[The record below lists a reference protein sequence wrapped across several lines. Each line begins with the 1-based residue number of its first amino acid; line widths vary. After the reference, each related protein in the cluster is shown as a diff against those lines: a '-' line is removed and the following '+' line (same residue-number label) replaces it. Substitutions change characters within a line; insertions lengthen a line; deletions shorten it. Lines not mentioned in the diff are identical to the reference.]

1 MHEIILK
8 RKIVSVDCTDKSRAM
23 TIRQTVVWSL
33 LLVALS
39 GGCAAVVG
47 AGGGEPE
54 SVKAAVVPLD
64 RGRPGKL
71 AVGPLRFLGG
81 LDIAGGDRVGGLS
94 GLWVDPA
101 GDRLVAIG
109 DTGLVVDGRLQT
121 DAGGRL
127 TGLSEVHARPLTVE
141 EGISRSKRRTDAE
154 DLTRLPDGG
163 WLVSLERDHRI
174 LRYKGGDRGPEG
186 TPTPIPLPP
195 GMDSAP
201 ENGGLE
207 ALTRLPDGRLLV
219 LEEGKDD
226 GRRERRAWITKL
238 GITKLGVTGDGVPR
252 SAADWQPFTY
262 LAAPRYR
269 PTAVAPLPDGGVLVL
284 ERWVSLLGGWSSRL
298 VRVAPRQLTAGAVV
312 EGEELG
318 RLEPPLV
325 NDNFEGI
332 ATRPGPAGET
342 LVYLISDNNFSSLQR
357 TYLLQFALHAPSS

>member
-1 MHEIILK
+1 MHAMIFK
-8 RKIVSVDCTDKSRAM
+8 RKIVSLDCTDKSGAM
-23 TIRQTVVWSL
+23 TIRKTVVWSL
-33 LLVALS
+33 LLVALA

-54 SVKAAVVPLD
+54 SVKAVAVPLD
-64 RGRPGKL
+64 RGRSGKL

-101 GDRLVAIG
+101 GNRFVAIG

-127 TGLSEVHARPLTVE
+127 TGLSDVHSRPLTVE
-141 EGISRSKRRTDAE
+141 EGTSHSKRRTDAE
-154 DLTRLPDGG
+154 DLTRLPNGG

-174 LRYKGGDRGPEG
+174 LHYKSGDRGPEG
-186 TPTPIPLPP
+186 MPTPIPLPP

-207 ALTRLPDGRLLV
+207 ALTRLPDGRLLAM
-219 LEEGKDD
+219 EEGKDD
-226 GRRERRAWITKL
+226 GRRERRAWITRA
-238 GITKLGVTGDGVPR
+238 GIKGDGVPR

-269 PTAVAPLPDGGVLVL
+269 PTSVAPLPDGGALVL

-298 VRVAPRQLTAGAVV
+298 VRVAPGQLIAGAVV
-312 EGEELG
+312 AGEELG

-325 NDNFEGI
+325 NDKFAGI

-357 TYLLQFALHAPSS
+357 TYLLLFALPGPSS

>member
-1 MHEIILK
+1 
-8 RKIVSVDCTDKSRAM
+8 M
-23 TIRQTVVWSL
+23 TIRKNLFWSL

-47 AGGGEPE
+47 AGGGEPGPVTA
-54 SVKAAVVPLD
+54 SPVPLD
-64 RGRPGKL
+64 RGRPDKL

-81 LDIAGGDRVGGLS
+81 LDISGGERVGGLS

-101 GDRLVAIG
+101 GDRFVAIG
-109 DTGLVVDGRLQT
+109 DTGLVVDGRLRT
-121 DAGGRL
+121 DADGRL

-141 EGISRSKRRTDAE
+141 EGTSHRKRRTDAE

-174 LRYKGGDRGPEG
+174 LRYKAGERGPEG
-186 TPTPIPLPP
+186 IPTPIPLPP
-195 GMDSAP
+195 GMDSTP

-207 ALTRLPDGRLLV
+207 SLTLLSDGRLLTI
-219 LEEGKDD
+219 EEGEED
-226 GRRERRAWITKL
+226 GRQERRAWITKL
-238 GITKLGVTGDGVPR
+238 GNTKADPAGGGVPH

-262 LAAPRYR
+262 RTAPRYR
-269 PTAVAPLPDGGVLVL
+269 PTSVAPLPDGGVLVL
-284 ERWVSLLGGWSSRL
+284 ERRVSLLGGWSSRL
-298 VRVAPRQLTAGAVV
+298 VRVAARQLTAGSVAGAVV
-312 EGEELG
+312 DGEELG
-318 RLEPPLV
+318 RLEAPLV

-357 TYLLQFALHAPSS
+357 TYLLMFALHGPSS